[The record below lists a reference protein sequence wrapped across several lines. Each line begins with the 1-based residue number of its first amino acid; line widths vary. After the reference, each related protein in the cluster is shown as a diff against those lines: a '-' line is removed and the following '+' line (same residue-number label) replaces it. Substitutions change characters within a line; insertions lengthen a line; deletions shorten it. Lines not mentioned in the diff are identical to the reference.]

1 MAVEKITFFVGA
13 GVSFPLVARLTVQ
26 RFAIDTV
33 AGAPDAFETIIAL
46 HEPRIRRLAHRLLGW
61 RGGDDVEDVV
71 QDVFLTALE
80 KIGSFRGDAH
90 IGTWLTRVAINRVRT
105 QRRKA
110 LLQFRWLRRAGSNGA
125 CPFANPADASAL
137 CDETSARVREAV
149 QQLSASDREVI
160 VLFHLEAMPVAEIA
174 KLLEFSPNAIEVRLH
189 RARRRLKDKLGDLMN
204 D

>member
-1 MAVEKITFFVGA
+1 LEPIGTIAEPSAASGQADFEQ
-13 GVSFPLVARLTVQ
+13 LV
-26 RFAIDTV
+26 
-33 AGAPDAFETIIAL
+33 AL

-61 RGGDDVEDVV
+61 RGGEDVEDVV

-80 KIGSFRGDAH
+80 KMDRFRGEAE
-90 IGTWLTRVAINRVRT
+90 ISTWLARVAINRVRT
-105 QRRKA
+105 QRRRA

-125 CPFANPADASAL
+125 CPFANPADAPAL

-160 VLFHLEAMPVAEIA
+160 VLFHLEEMPVAEIA
-174 KLLEFSPNAIEVRLH
+174 RLLVVSPNAIEVRLH
-189 RARRRLKDKLGDLMN
+189 RARKRLKDKLGDLMN